1 MGSRPLGSML
11 KSLDALDSHC
21 VQLLG
26 CASFAVLGYI
36 DVDGQA
42 RATAAGG
49 VLGFASVVDATHLL
63 LELPEPVPLNPTVGC
78 GLLFFIPGLG
88 ETLRVNGRA
97 TLQGRTLTFTV
108 EEAFVHCAKALIR
121 SGLWK
126 PPAELAP
133 AAGATGS
140 WAGDPEVRAWLTRTP
155 FVLLMSW
162 DAQGNADVSPKGD
175 PAGFLRLD
183 GTRVAV
189 PDRPGNRRTDTF
201 HNVLEQPRA
210 ALLALIP
217 GEARVLE
224 VSGTASLSSEPALLT
239 SMTVEGKVPKLALL
253 LEARS
258 ARILASPAILDAGLW
273 DMSRHVPKE
282 RLPKMS
288 DVFIDHV
295 RRSPQRGAA
304 AAALRVLASKRMMS
318 WAIDVDYKKNL
329 Y

>member
-1 MGSRPLGSML
+1 MWSSN
-11 KSLDALDSHC
+11 SL
-21 VQLLG
+21 
-26 CASFAVLGYI
+26 
-36 DVDGQA
+36 
-42 RATAAGG
+42 AAGEIWRLARLSTCRLPWFKIGLASGRLARRWARMSAVTAMGG
-49 VLGFASVVDATHLL
+49 VSAY
-63 LELPEPVPLNPTVGC
+63 PM
-78 GLLFFIPGLG
+78 
-88 ETLRVNGRA
+88 
-97 TLQGRTLTFTV
+97 
-108 EEAFVHCAKALIR
+108 
-121 SGLWK
+121 
-126 PPAELAP
+126 P
-133 AAGATGS
+133 AAANWVATGA
-140 WAGDPEVRAWLTRTP
+140 WAGDPEVRAWLSRTP

-201 HNVLEQPRA
+201 HNVLEQPRV

-224 VSGTASLSSEPALLT
+224 VSGTASLSSEPALLS
-239 SMTVEGKVPKLALL
+239 SMTVEGKVPKMALVQ
-253 LEARS
+253 EARS
-258 ARILASPAILDAGLW
+258 ARIFASPAILDAGLW
-273 DMSRHVPKE
+273 DVSRHVPRD

-304 AAALRVLASKRMMS
+304 AAALRALASKRMMS
-318 WAIDVDYKKNL
+318 WAIDLDYKKNL